1 MYIQVN
7 SHRISRSG
15 SCVSRLSTLR
25 SRIVR
30 FVIRHHDALS
40 NEFIKLHKHGLI
52 RKIYSLSLSS
62 PSLCRAF
69 VSYDINLCTYSV
81 FMYHFMTK
89 VFIILRTHENNNHHM
104 PIGSQLLMLSKNP
117 FWYTTTLRVD
127 CVK

>member
-7 SHRISRSG
+7 SHRISRSRL
-15 SCVSRLSTLR
+15 CVFRPSTLR

-30 FVIRHHDALS
+30 LVIRHHDALS

-52 RKIYSLSLSS
+52 RKIYSLSFSFYLS

-81 FMYHFMTK
+81 FMYRFMTK
-89 VFIILRTHENNNHHM
+89 VLIILRTHENNNHRM
-104 PIGSQLLMLSKNP
+104 PIGS
-117 FWYTTTLRVD
+117 
-127 CVK
+127 